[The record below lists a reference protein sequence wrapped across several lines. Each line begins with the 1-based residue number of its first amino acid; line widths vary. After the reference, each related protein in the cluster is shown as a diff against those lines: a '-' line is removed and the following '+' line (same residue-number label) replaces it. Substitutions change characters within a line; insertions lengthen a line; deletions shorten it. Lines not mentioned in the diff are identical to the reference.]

1 MKTITTIDEAKAI
14 KPGAYPVKGAVGV
27 IFRKTADIAG
37 VGAFN
42 QRVSVGGGRRWIS
55 LGVLKRFAK
64 LSEVQA
70 KSRQVLA
77 ACDEGQNPF
86 EARRTR
92 KKRAHK
98 APVTFRQSTATYRVG
113 YTPTLKGPYADKNW
127 FNPIE
132 RHVFPALGDLL
143 MSEIDGR
150 DVAGVMNALDAKGLA
165 KAALPAPG
173 CISPIFTLAMAN
185 GDRPLAM
192 GNPADSALLKA
203 LRPGKYALDDEHY
216 PRIELTDTPLAIAA
230 LRKAREAIG
239 DGLMSSDISLLAA
252 ALDAWLVMA
261 ADALEAIRGA
271 QDAMGRGRSRK
282 AAGDHCGAADEG
294 AEGQDQAPR
303 RAIELARPRGVGAAP
318 RLTHRRQS
326 ECLRW
331 P

>member
-27 IFRKTADIAG
+27 IFRKTADIPG

-165 KAALPAPG
+165 KTALRLQGDIA
-173 CISPIFTLAMAN
+173 PIFTLAMAN

-203 LRPGKYALDDEHY
+203 LRPGKYAADDEHY
-216 PRIELTDTPLAIAA
+216 PQIEPH
-230 LRKAREAIG
+230 RRAIG
-239 DGLMSSDISLLAA
+239 DRSATG
-252 ALDAWLVMA
+252 
-261 ADALEAIRGA
+261 GA
-271 QDAMGRGRSRK
+271 GGRWRHPAR
-282 AAGDHCGAADEG
+282 CR
-294 AEGQDQAPR
+294 PR
-303 RAIELARPRGVGAAP
+303 RVGLHGLLRFEALARRSKCNGRRSISKSGWRPSPRRG
-318 RLTHRRQS
+318 
-326 ECLRW
+326 
-331 P
+331 